1 MLALNLEI
9 ILENSQTALK
19 KESLIFCIL
28 TNLVNET
35 NAMHAAAL
43 STSKH
48 RKYKKDNMKLSNIV
62 ISLLAYMLIIVLL
75 TNEKQNRH
83 NKRDSNQTPR

>member
-28 TNLVNET
+28 TNTRE
-35 NAMHAAAL
+35 
-43 STSKH
+43 
-48 RKYKKDNMKLSNIV
+48 
-62 ISLLAYMLIIVLL
+62 L
-75 TNEKQNRH
+75 TN
-83 NKRDSNQTPR
+83 ST